1 MDRLDH
7 ERAKTGKLNT
17 FSTTT
22 TPASNRAMLSSIT
35 FNAGIMALGTAWG
48 GGVLIESAGPRAT
61 SPTRRIATGVVHQ
74 QEGRLIQVN
83 SMGAAIQLA
92 KQNTGVALA
101 ALPFVAEA
109 LKAGALVDAGPGN
122 SLEGKNHGFTLRQIE
137 SVRPIV
143 KRVAY
148 WLIEKSDK
156 H

>member
-1 MDRLDH
+1 
-7 ERAKTGKLNT
+7 
-17 FSTTT
+17 
-22 TPASNRAMLSSIT
+22 
-35 FNAGIMALGTAWG
+35 
-48 GGVLIESAGPRAT
+48 
-61 SPTRRIATGVVHQ
+61 
-74 QEGRLIQVN
+74 
-83 SMGAAIQLA
+83 MGAAIQLA